1 MASFLSTLFGGGAE
15 AEAANKNRG
24 LYNTYQAQGTDNV
37 NAGYDTARDDLGN
50 ALGAYAPLSGLGKK
64 YGAGTD
70 LYLDA
75 LGANGPAGNTR
86 ATGAFQ
92 AGPGY
97 EFALDQGLQ
106 ALNRRRA
113 AGGMLDSGNA
123 DLDAIKF
130 GTGLADQTYGDWL
143 SRLGGLVNPEL
154 SATAGA
160 AQGQAGVQGGLATL
174 ATGRASDLTNIL
186 GETTSGMTNANIL
199 QSQGEAAG
207 AKNLLGIGT
216 SLLGLGTGSGG
227 GTVGGSI
234 LSGLGRRMFG

>member
-24 LYNTYQAQGTDNV
+24 LYGTYKNEGTANV
-37 NAGYDTARDDLGN
+37 NAGYNTARGDLGN
-50 ALGAYAPLSGLGKK
+50 ALGAFTPLADLGKK

-75 LGANGPAGNTR
+75 LGTNGAAGNAR

-113 AGGMLDSGNA
+113 AGGMLDSGNS

-130 GTGLADQTYGDWL
+130 GTGLADSTYGDWL

-154 SATAGA
+154 SATSGA
-160 AQGQAGVQGGLATL
+160 ASGQAGVHGGLATL

-186 GETTSGMTNANIL
+186 GSTTSGMAGANNL
-199 QSQGEAAG
+199 QAQGEAAG
-207 AKNLLGIGT
+207 ARN
-216 SLLGLGTGSGG
+216 LLGLGMSVAGLGMPGG
-227 GTVGGSI
+227 GTVGSSL
-234 LSGLGRRMFG
+234 LSGLGRMAR

>member
-24 LYNTYQAQGTDNV
+24 LYDAYKAEGTSNI
-37 NAGYDTARDDLGN
+37 NAGYDTARSDLE
-50 ALGAYAPLSGLGKK
+50 GARSAFMPMSDLAKK
-64 YGAGTD
+64 YGAGTG

-75 LGANGPAGNTR
+75 LGANGAAGNTR
-86 ATGAFQ
+86 ATNAFQ

-97 EFALDQGLQ
+97 QFAMDQGLN

-123 DLDAIKF
+123 DLDAIRF

-143 SRLGGLVNPEL
+143 TRLSSLVNPEL

-160 AQGQAGVQGGLATL
+160 ATGQAGVQGGLATL
-174 ATGRASDLTNIL
+174 ATGRASDLTNVL
-186 GETTSGMTNANIL
+186 GSVTSGNANANNL
-199 QSQGEAAG
+199 QAQGEAAG
-207 AKNLLGIGT
+207 ARNLLGLGSSI
-216 SLLGLGTGSGG
+216 LGLGTGGGG
-227 GTVGGSI
+227 GTVGGSL
-234 LSGLGRRMFG
+234 LSGLGRMF

>member
-1 MASFLSTLFGGGAE
+1 MAFLDLFTGGAE
-15 AEAANKNRG
+15 KRAAEANRG
-24 LYNTYQAQGTDNV
+24 LFNTFKDQGTANI
-37 NAGYDTARDDLGN
+37 NAGYDTARSDLE
-50 ALGAYAPLSGLGKK
+50 GARSAFTPLSSLAQK

-75 LGANGPAGNTR
+75 LGANGAGGNAR

-97 EFALDQGLQ
+97 QFALDQGLQ

-143 SRLGGLVNPEL
+143 TRLGGLVNPEL
-154 SATAGA
+154 SATSGA
-160 AQGQAGVQGGLATL
+160 ASGQAGIQGGLASL

-186 GETTSGMTNANIL
+186 GTTTSGLAGANNL
-199 QSQGEAAG
+199 QAQGEAAG
-207 AKNLLGIGT
+207 ARNLLGLGT
-216 SLLGLGTGSGG
+216 SLLGLGTGGG
-227 GTVGGSI
+227 GTVGGSL
-234 LSGLGRRMFG
+234 LSGIGRMF

>member
-1 MASFLSTLFGGGAE
+1 MSLLDLFTGGAE
-15 AEAANKNRG
+15 KRAADANRG
-24 LYNTYQAQGTDNV
+24 LFSTFKDQGTDNI
-37 NAGYDTARDDLGN
+37 NAGFDTARSDLE
-50 ALGAYAPLSGLGKK
+50 GARSAFAPLSSLASK
-64 YGAGTD
+64 YGAGTG

-75 LGANGPAGNTR
+75 LGANGASGNTR

-97 EFALDQGLQ
+97 QFALDQGLN

-154 SATAGA
+154 SATSGA
-160 AQGQAGVQGGLATL
+160 ASGQAGIQGGLATL
-174 ATGRASDLTNIL
+174 ATNKASDLTNLL
-186 GETTSGMTNANIL
+186 GTTTSGLAGANNL
-199 QSQGEAAG
+199 QAQGEAAG
-207 AKNLLGIGT
+207 ARN
-216 SLLGLGTGSGG
+216 LLGLGTSMLGLGTGGG
-227 GTVGGSI
+227 GTVGGNL
-234 LSGLGRRMFG
+234 LSSTGRMF

>member
-15 AEAANKNRG
+15 AEAANKNRA
-24 LYNTYQAQGTDNV
+24 LYDAYKTEGTSNI
-37 NAGYDTARDDLGN
+37 NAGYDTARSDLE
-50 ALGAYAPLSGLGKK
+50 GARSAFAPLSSLAQK

-75 LGANGPAGNTR
+75 LGANGAAGNTR

-97 EFALDQGLQ
+97 QFALDQGLQ

-123 DLDAIKF
+123 DLDAIRF

-143 SRLGGLVNPEL
+143 TRLSDLVNPEL
-154 SATAGA
+154 SATSGA
-160 AQGQAGVQGGLATL
+160 ASGQAGIQGGLASL

-186 GETTSGMTNANIL
+186 GTTTSGLAGANNL
-199 QSQGEAAG
+199 QAQGEAAG
-207 AKNLLGIGT
+207 ARNLLGLGT
-216 SLLGLGTGSGG
+216 SLLGLGTGVG
-227 GTVGGSI
+227 GTVGGSL
-234 LSGLGRRMFG
+234 LSGIGRMF

>member
-1 MASFLSTLFGGGAE
+1 MAFLDLFTGGAE
-15 AEAANKNRG
+15 RRAADANRG
-24 LYNTYQAQGTDNV
+24 LFNTFKAQSTDNI
-37 NAGYDTARDDLGN
+37 NAGYDTARSDLE
-50 ALGAYAPLSGLGKK
+50 GARSAFAPLSGLAQK

-75 LGANGPAGNTR
+75 LGTNGAAGNAR

-97 EFALDQGLQ
+97 QFSLDQGLN

-123 DLDAIKF
+123 DLDAIRF

-154 SATAGA
+154 SATSGA
-160 AQGQAGVQGGLATL
+160 ASGQAGIQGGLASL
-174 ATGRASDLTNIL
+174 ATNKASDLTNIL
-186 GETTSGMTNANIL
+186 GTTTSGMAGANNL
-199 QSQGEAAG
+199 QAQGEAAG
-207 AKNLLGIGT
+207 ARN
-216 SLLGLGTGSGG
+216 LLGLGTSFLGLGTGGG
-227 GTVGGSI
+227 GTVGGSL
-234 LSGLGRRMFG
+234 LSGIGRMF